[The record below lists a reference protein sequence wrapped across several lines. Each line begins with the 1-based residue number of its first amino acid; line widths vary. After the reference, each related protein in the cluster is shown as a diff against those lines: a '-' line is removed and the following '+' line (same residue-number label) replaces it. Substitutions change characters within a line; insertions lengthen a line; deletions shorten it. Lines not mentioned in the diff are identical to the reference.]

1 MSDALALRDKLID
14 AVIQREGGFVDH
26 PDDRGGATRFGIIES
41 VARLHNYNGAMSV
54 MPRSVA
60 VEIYRWDYWNPARCD
75 RIADMLPPATLSL
88 AELIFDEAVNSGVG
102 SVGVSLQIAL
112 NALNRQQ
119 RDYPD
124 IAVDG
129 GIGRETT
136 AALEKFIAAR
146 KSAGVE
152 NLAFIITSMRMTRI
166 IFRSQPSDS
175 LAVFSKA
182 IAKEQEG
189 QESFMN
195 GLANRVRDIYKSAK

>member
-1 MSDALALRDKLID
+1 MSDDLALRDKLID

-41 VARLHNYNGAMSV
+41 VARAHGYQGEMNT

-60 VEIYRWDYWNPARCD
+60 VEIYRWDYWTRPRVGI
-75 RIADMLPPATLSL
+75 IADMLPPATLSL

-102 SVGVSLQIAL
+102 SVAVSLQIAL

-136 AALEKFIAAR
+136 AALERFIAAR

-166 IFRSQPSDS
+166 IFRSQPADS

-182 IAKEQEG
+182 IAKEQQG